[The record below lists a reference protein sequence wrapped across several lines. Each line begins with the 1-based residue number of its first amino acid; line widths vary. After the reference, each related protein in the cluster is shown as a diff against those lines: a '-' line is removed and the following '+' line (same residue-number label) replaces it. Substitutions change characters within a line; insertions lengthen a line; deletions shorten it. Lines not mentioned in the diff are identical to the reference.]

1 MYIIGECSKWNMNSL
16 DALLS
21 ISEGKLPD
29 LYNKSSFSVNSR
41 ISSTSSVLF
50 NRKGNSEEFGL
61 RTWKWEIGCVYV
73 EILSDIIIYGN
84 NSELKRKAL
93 LGNNK
98 NADEAL
104 KKKQNNSKFVSFGL
118 LDMTRFYTGMNKS
131 EEDWA
136 WRLRYSALKGLVRIC
151 KALKGD
157 MENEELRKVCWSSLV
172 VCQESETNL
181 DVLEAVKVGQVIF
194 EFRKKLN

>member
-1 MYIIGECSKWNMNSL
+1 MYIIGECSKWNMQSL

-29 LYNKSSFSVNSR
+29 LYNKSSSSVNSR
-41 ISSTSSVLF
+41 VSSTSSVLL
-50 NRKGNSEEFGL
+50 NKKNNSEEFGIK
-61 RTWKWEIGCVYV
+61 TWRWEIGCVYV
-73 EILSDIIIYGN
+73 EILSDIIINGN

-104 KKKQNNSKFVSFGL
+104 KKKHNNNRLISFGL

-136 WRLRYSALKGLVRIC
+136 WRLRYTALKGLVRIC
-151 KALKGD
+151 NALRGD

-181 DVLEAVKVGQVIF
+181 DVLEAVKVGQVIIQVL
-194 EFRKKLN
+194 KCI